1 MIKEKHYRGEKMT
14 QRLVA
19 VVKMVYDKVHNPKYK
34 EMWKMRKEDF
44 SRNRKMNFVQT
55 IAFIITGIPRSLQ
68 AGLIAFME
76 EYTKEMQSYS
86 KQAFSKGRLRLN
98 PGAIKE
104 LFDLTA
110 ENFYKLG
117 KYDTLKG
124 YRVLAVDGT
133 KYNLPNSAELA
144 EVYGTQITGGAPQ
157 VQAMGSCLYDVL
169 NGILMDAQIHPLKT
183 SERDIAVSHMDRL
196 MEMNPQK
203 ELLLFDRG
211 YPSGELI
218 RELES
223 RGLYYLMRCSREFC
237 RGMKPTS
244 YACNLT
250 HTFTK
255 NGYTAAFR
263 YIRLVLPTLNEK
275 TTEEILLTNL
285 PEKDFPVS
293 EMTALY
299 HLRWGIEN
307 KYDEVKN
314 ILEIENFSGQSD
326 IVIQQDFYASMFLS
340 NLAGIAAY
348 DNREEIEKS
357 HNSAE
362 NKYRYKQNI
371 NVTVSVLRDHVT
383 EMLLVDSDRKRA
395 KIFRRILRT
404 LIPSVVPVV
413 SGRSFPR
420 YVMHKSL
427 LFPSNSR

>member
-1 MIKEKHYRGEKMT
+1 MSK
-14 QRLVA
+14 RLV
-19 VVKMVYDKVHNPKYK
+19 VIVKMVYDIVHNPQYK
-34 EMWKMRKEDF
+34 EKWKMRKEDF
-44 SRNRKMNFVQT
+44 TRNRKMNFVQT
-55 IAFIITGIPRSLQ
+55 IAFILTGIPRSLQ

-76 EYTKEMQSYS
+76 EYAKEVQSYS

-98 PGAIKE
+98 PEAIKE

-117 KYDTLKG
+117 KYDTLRG
-124 YRVLAVDGT
+124 YRILAVDGT
-133 KYNLPNSAELA
+133 KYNLPNSKELS
-144 EVYGTQITGGAPQ
+144 EVYGEQITGGAPQ

-183 SERDIAVSHMDRL
+183 SERDIAVSHMNRL
-196 MEMNPQK
+196 MEMEPKK

-237 RGMKPTS
+237 CGMKPTS

-250 HTFTK
+250 YTFK
-255 NGYTAAFR
+255 KAKYTATFR
-263 YIRLVLPTLNEK
+263 YIRLVLPALNEK
-275 TTEEILLTNL
+275 TTEEILITNL
-285 PEKDFPVS
+285 PEKDFPLS

-326 IVIQQDFYASMFLS
+326 IVIRQDFYASMFLS
-340 NLAGIAAY
+340 NLAAIAAY
-348 DNREEIEKS
+348 DNREEIEKA
-357 HNSAE
+357 HNTAE

-383 EMLLVDSDRKRA
+383 EMLLVDSDRKRS
-395 KIFRRILRT
+395 KIFKRILRT
-404 LIPSVVPVV
+404 LIPAVVPVI
-413 SGRSFPR
+413 SGRSFLR
-420 YVMHKSL
+420 STKHHSL
-427 LFPSNSR
+427 SFPLNSR